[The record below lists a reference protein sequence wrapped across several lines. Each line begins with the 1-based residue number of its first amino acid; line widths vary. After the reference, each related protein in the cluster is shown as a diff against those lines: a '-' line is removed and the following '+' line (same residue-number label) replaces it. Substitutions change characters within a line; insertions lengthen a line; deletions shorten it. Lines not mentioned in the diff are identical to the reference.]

1 MKVWIAGLVAA
12 FGTVGAVAAQ
22 DAENGA
28 SVFRTHCAVCH
39 GLDARGGGP
48 MAGAMIVQPPDLTL
62 LIARN
67 GGVFPVARIVMR
79 IDGRDPLVSHG
90 SSMPVYGDFFDVDD
104 VPMKAETGQPIM
116 ASTPVVDLVAYLRTL
131 QE

>member
-1 MKVWIAGLVAA
+1 MKVWIAGIVAA
-12 FGTVGAVAAQ
+12 FGMAGAVAAQ

-28 SVFRTHCAVCH
+28 TLFGTHCAVCH

-48 MAGAMIVQPPDLTL
+48 MAAAMIVQPPDLTQ

-104 VPMKAETGQPIM
+104 VTMKAETGQPIM
-116 ASTPVVDLVAYLRTL
+116 VSTPVVDLVAYLRSL

>member
-1 MKVWIAGLVAA
+1 MKIWIAGIVAA
-12 FGTVGAVAAQ
+12 FGMAGGVAAQ
-22 DAENGA
+22 NAENGA
-28 SVFRTHCAVCH
+28 TLFRTNCAVCH
-39 GLDARGGGP
+39 GLDARGDGP
-48 MAGAMIVQPPDLTL
+48 MAPAMRVQPPDLTQ

-104 VPMKAETGQPIM
+104 VVMKAETGQPIM
-116 ASTPVVDLVAYLRTL
+116 VSTPVVDLVTYLQSL

>member
-1 MKVWIAGLVAA
+1 
-12 FGTVGAVAAQ
+12 
-22 DAENGA
+22 
-28 SVFRTHCAVCH
+28 
-39 GLDARGGGP
+39 
-48 MAGAMIVQPPDLTL
+48 MAPAMRVQPPDLTQ

-104 VPMKAETGQPIM
+104 VVMKAETGQPIM
-116 ASTPVVDLVAYLRTL
+116 VSTPVVDLVTYLQSL